1 MWQPIPED
9 CDERADKY
17 LLEPALRTASWRP
30 KVTAPMMAPES
41 TPEKPKFL
49 VDCPMCLGLRAC
61 LAQLTVQRLPFLYC
75 RFCNSRV
82 FVKSFSGLKVLR
94 ERHSETVEEIERLM
108 ALPAPE
114 PTQAKPARRAKRKP
128 A

>member
-9 CDERADKY
+9 GDERADKY

-30 KVTAPMMAPES
+30 RVTAPMMAPES

-49 VDCPMCLGLRAC
+49 VDCPMCLGLRAS
-61 LAQLTVQRLPFLYC
+61 LAQLTVQRMPFLYC

-82 FVKSFSGLKVLR
+82 FVKSLLGLKVLR
-94 ERHSETVEEIERLM
+94 ERHPETVEEIERLM
-108 ALPAPE
+108 ALPVAAPT
-114 PTQAKPARRAKRKP
+114 PKKVLKRRRP
-128 A
+128 S